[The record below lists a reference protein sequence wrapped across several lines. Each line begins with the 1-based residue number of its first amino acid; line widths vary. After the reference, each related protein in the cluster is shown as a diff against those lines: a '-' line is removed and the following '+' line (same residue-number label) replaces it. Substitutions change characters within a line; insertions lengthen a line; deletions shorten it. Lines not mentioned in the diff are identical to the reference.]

1 MEYKKNNIENYK
13 SYLKLSNNI
22 LAIEIIVVYLPMLVW
37 LVCLFTSL
45 VKGAIQAEVIF
56 YLWFLLI
63 PALIIQIPLL
73 IKAYLCKRELGQKG
87 NIILKQA
94 VGIMATIGSALIIVP
109 FFPKAT
115 ESIVLLMLVTLL
127 VFPLGVQ
134 LILFFISLFAVSS
147 TKEKLNKI

>member
-1 MEYKKNNIENYK
+1 MEYKNNNIENYK
-13 SYLKLSNNI
+13 SYLKLSNSI
-22 LAIEIIVVYLPMLVW
+22 LVMEIIMVYLPILVH
-37 LVCLFTSL
+37 VFFLFNSFGKQ
-45 VKGAIQAEVIF
+45 VEAIF

-94 VGIMATIGSALIIVP
+94 VGIMTTIGAALIIVP

-115 ESIVLLMLVTLL
+115 ENIAILMMVTLFG
-127 VFPLGVQ
+127 FPFGVQ